1 MKKVIRFN
9 GIELIT
15 KSEAKCFLGFVNLN
29 AVDHYI
35 RKGRLEEY
43 QIIGLDRKLFSLEQV
58 KSLKTGKREVNE

>member
-15 KSEAKCFLGFVNLN
+15 KSEAMRVLGFANLN

-43 QIIGLDRKLFSLEQV
+43 QIIGLDRKLVSLEQV
-58 KSLKTGKREVNE
+58 KSLKTGKRQVNE

>member
-15 KSEAKCFLGFVNLN
+15 KSEAKRFLGFVNLN

-43 QIIGLDRKLFSLEQV
+43 QIIGLDRKLVSLEQV
-58 KSLKTGKREVNE
+58 KSLKTGKRQVNE

>member
-15 KSEAKCFLGFVNLN
+15 KSVAKRVLGFVNLN

-43 QIIGLDRKLFSLEQV
+43 QIIGLNRKLVSLEQV
-58 KSLKTGKREVNE
+58 KSLKTGKRQVNE

>member
-15 KSEAKCFLGFVNLN
+15 KSEAKRFLGFVNLN

-43 QIIGLDRKLFSLEQV
+43 QIIGLNRKLVSLEQV
-58 KSLKTGKREVNE
+58 KSLKRGKRQVNE

>member
-15 KSEAKCFLGFVNLN
+15 KSEAKRFLGFVNLN

-43 QIIGLDRKLFSLEQV
+43 QIIGLNRKLVSLEQV
-58 KSLKTGKREVNE
+58 KSLKTGKRQVNE

>member
-15 KSEAKCFLGFVNLN
+15 KSEAKRFLGFVNLN

-58 KSLKTGKREVNE
+58 KSLKTGKRLVNE